1 MRNLLRLLFP
11 RRWRPGP
18 CYADL
23 RAAAER
29 HYGPLDGRPDAL
41 CERCA
46 GQQATRQ
53 AWWRWVYAL
62 SGEHRC
68 ARCGQVFAVRRY
80 DDWPTTGAPF
90 DEYHCDGHMR
100 RAGP

>member
-29 HYGPLDGRPDAL
+29 HYGPLDGRPEAL
-41 CERCA
+41 CYECA
-46 GQQATRQ
+46 CREPTRA

-62 SGEHRC
+62 RGEHRC
-68 ARCGQVFAVRRY
+68 ARCGRVFAVRRVVGEGGL
-80 DDWPTTGAPF
+80 TCFA
-90 DEYHCDGHMR
+90 R
-100 RAGP
+100 QAGGGCEE